1 MQRLPKPKTI
11 NGLRIVT
18 NLPIDP
24 GGAGPAPG
32 DTPPPSPRTPVPRV
46 DAIGY
51 VFGNPITNLEQGRK
65 PTKREIIQLWMHL
78 HDTVRLK
85 VI

>member
-1 MQRLPKPKTI
+1 MQRLPISKTVT
-11 NGLRIVT
+11 GLRIVT

-24 GGAGPAPG
+24 GGAAHGA
-32 DTPPPSPRTPVPRV
+32 TPPPSPRTPVSRP

-51 VFGNPITNLEQGRK
+51 VFGNPITNFEHGRK
-65 PTKREIIQLWMHL
+65 PKKCEIIQLWMNL